1 MWPLNYYF
9 FNDWHLKNMLEGN
22 LGMFM
27 LIFWYCYDFLL
38 SLFLP
43 IFMESVGIAHG
54 FAVVVALLKQRR

>member
-1 MWPLNYYF
+1 
-9 FNDWHLKNMLEGN
+9 MLEGGN

-38 SLFLP
+38 SLNSYLFLWKAL
-43 IFMESVGIAHG
+43 VLHG